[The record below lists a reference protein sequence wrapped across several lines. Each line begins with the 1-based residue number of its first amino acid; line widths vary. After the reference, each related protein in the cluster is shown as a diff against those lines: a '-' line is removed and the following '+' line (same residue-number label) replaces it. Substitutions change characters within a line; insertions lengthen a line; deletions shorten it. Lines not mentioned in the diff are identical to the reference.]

1 MNHEVVS
8 CQMTF
13 FVVTLHVRFMKYVVF
28 KAFGPL
34 TRCKPNMNKEEWMHE
49 KMDVLAF
56 FFLKWPKRDVLFLLP
71 SCVTITPSSSI
82 LSLSTITFNK

>member
-1 MNHEVVS
+1 MS
-8 CQMTF
+8 DDF

-34 TRCKPNMNKEEWMHE
+34 TRCKPNMNEEEWMHE

-56 FFLKWPKRDVLFLLP
+56 FFLKWPKRDVLFF
-71 SCVTITPSSSI
+71 
-82 LSLSTITFNK
+82 STFMFYHHPFFIHSFSFYNKI